1 MYNYRN
7 FNLFRR
13 WQNQARVKEQS
24 YGNNLKKTLQ
34 YLKQRTLHQ
43 RDLQT
48 VEQVDLEQNPGKT

>member
-1 MYNYRN
+1 MAIEI
-7 FNLFRR
+7 LIFRR
-13 WQNQARVKEQS
+13 WQNQARVKEKI
-24 YGNNLKKTLQ
+24 YGNNLKETLQ

>member
-24 YGNNLKKTLQ
+24 YGNKLKETLQ
-34 YLKQRTLHQ
+34 YLRQRTLHQ